1 MRTMSET
8 SSSSSAQDAT
18 STPVPGSAD
27 ITRRLL
33 EAGVKVF
40 GQQGFEAA
48 TVAEISSVA
57 GVTTGALFRRW
68 RTKHDFFVT
77 VIEHVFAP
85 RLIRSLEEAELS
97 PAEQLHWLASNLL
110 NPQRNEI
117 RDFRLEVFAWAGHDE
132 TVGSVLARS
141 IEREASDLA
150 AILTR
155 CQVEGLLDLEADT
168 KTFAF
173 YCQALGLGISLLRRV
188 LGGEPYMPS
197 DADWRAFIGDMFES
211 SGLQAPRAVVS
222 DD

>member
-1 MRTMSET
+1 MSET
-8 SSSSSAQDAT
+8 VSSAGDAA
-18 STPVPGSAD
+18 STLVPGSAD
-27 ITRRLL
+27 ITQRLL

-48 TVAEISSVA
+48 AVAEISSVA

-68 RTKHDFFVT
+68 RTKRDFFVA
-77 VIEHVFAP
+77 VIEHAFAP
-85 RLIRSLEEAELS
+85 RLIRSLEESELS
-97 PAEQLHWLASNLL
+97 SVEQLHWLASNLL
-110 NPQRNEI
+110 NPQRDEI

-132 TVGSVLARS
+132 TVGTTLALS
-141 IEREASDLA
+141 IESEASDLA
-150 AILTR
+150 AIFTR
-155 CQVEGLLDLEADT
+155 CQAEGLLDLGADT

-197 DADWRAFIGDMFES
+197 DDDWRTFVGNMFAN
-211 SGLQAPRAVVS
+211 SGLPVPGAVSS